1 MGRYNEI
8 GLTRSLSPEGKQGK
22 RLYKTVKYPDI
33 PLSISDIYVYA
44 EESDRYDQ
52 LAQTYYGNSSLWWII
67 SCANSSFSQ
76 NSYFPPLGVQI
87 RIPQN
92 IGRIQTEYYRLNNR
106 NEL

>member
-8 GLTRSLSPEGKQGK
+8 GYKRSLSKNGKQGK

-33 PLSISDIYVYA
+33 PLDISDIYVYA
-44 EESDRYDQ
+44 EETDRYDQ
-52 LAQTYYGNSSLWWII
+52 LAQTYYGDASLWWII
-67 SCANSSFSQ
+67 STANASYSQ
-76 NSYFPPLGVQI
+76 NSLFPPLGVQI

-92 IGRIQTEYYRLNNR
+92 IGSIQTEYYRLNNR